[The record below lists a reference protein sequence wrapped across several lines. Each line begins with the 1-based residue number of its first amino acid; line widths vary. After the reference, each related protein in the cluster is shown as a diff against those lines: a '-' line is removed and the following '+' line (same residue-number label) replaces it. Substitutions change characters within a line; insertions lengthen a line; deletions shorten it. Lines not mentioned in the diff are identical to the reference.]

1 MAQKKIP
8 RRVQFSIW
16 YMVIGFLIIM
26 VLQNLFISQQVERV
40 PYSDFKGALKEGR
53 IIRVTLT
60 QELVK
65 GTMRVPQGKQE
76 RPFISVRV
84 DDPELVK
91 ELEARNIKF
100 SGELES
106 KLITHL
112 FSWILPG
119 LLLLGVWLYFFR
131 RMGPGATVMT
141 FGKAKAR
148 IYGEKEVGVTFNDVA
163 GVDEA
168 KEELKEVVE
177 FLKNPDRFR
186 SLGARIPKG
195 VLLVG
200 PPGGGKTLLAKAV
213 AGEAG
218 VPFFSMSGSSFV
230 ELFVGMG
237 AARVRD
243 LFAQAQERAP
253 CIIFIDELDALGK
266 ARGANPLAGH
276 DEREQTLN
284 QLLVEMDGFDP
295 RKGVIILAAT
305 NRPETLDPAL
315 LRPGRFDRHVL
326 VDRPDL
332 KGRLAILQVHA
343 KGIKLAENVDL
354 KTIATRTAGFVG
366 ADLANAMNEAA
377 LLAARKGKKAVEM
390 EDVQEAIERVVAG
403 LKKKSRVLNQKEK
416 EIVAYHESGHA
427 LVASSVSHADP
438 VHKVSIIPRGIAA
451 LGYTLQ
457 VPTEDRY
464 LMTRSEL
471 LDRLAVLLGGRVAEE
486 VVFGEVSTGAQNDLA
501 RATDIARR
509 MVKEYGM
516 SEKLGLVTFEKE
528 KGPFFLPP
536 QPFLGKE
543 YSEDKAKEIDAE
555 VDRIIEEAHNRVRSI
570 LSEKRETLDK
580 LASRLLER
588 EVVEEEELKAILS
601 S

>member
-8 RRVQFSIW
+8 KRVQFSIW

-40 PYSDFKGALKEGR
+40 PYSDFKGALREGR

-60 QELVK
+60 HELVK
-65 GTMRVPQGKQE
+65 GTMRVDGPQGKQE
-76 RPFISVRV
+76 RPFVSVRV

-112 FSWILPG
+112 FSWVLPG

-131 RMGPGATVMT
+131 RMGPGTTVMT

-148 IYGEKEVGVTFNDVA
+148 IYGEKEVGVTLNDVA

-168 KEELKEVVE
+168 KEELREVVE
-177 FLKNPDRFR
+177 FLKNPERFR

-230 ELFVGMG
+230 ELFVGTG

-305 NRPETLDPAL
+305 NRPEILDPAL

-332 KGRLAILQVHA
+332 NGRLAILQVHA

-354 KTIATRTAGFVG
+354 KTIAARTAGFVG
-366 ADLANAMNEAA
+366 A
-377 LLAARKGKKAVEM
+377 
-390 EDVQEAIERVVAG
+390 
-403 LKKKSRVLNQKEK
+403 
-416 EIVAYHESGHA
+416 
-427 LVASSVSHADP
+427 
-438 VHKVSIIPRGIAA
+438 
-451 LGYTLQ
+451 
-457 VPTEDRY
+457 
-464 LMTRSEL
+464 
-471 LDRLAVLLGGRVAEE
+471 
-486 VVFGEVSTGAQNDLA
+486 DLA

-543 YSEDKAKEIDAE
+543 YSEDKAREIDAE

-570 LSEKRETLDK
+570 LSEKSETLDK